1 MIGRLRGTL
10 VEKNSPEIL
19 IECGG
24 VGYEVSMPMTSIYAL
39 PELEQQ
45 ATIYTHFVVRED
57 AQLLYGFANKTERK
71 LFRLLVKVNGVGPKL
86 ALAVLSAMSAD
97 QFVSCVR
104 HDDVSGIVKIPGV
117 GKKTA
122 ERLLI
127 EMRDRLKD
135 WQNEP
140 INNITNPDG
149 SIPEQLTAEFSGQY
163 GIENTFVNDH
173 KGDAVNALL
182 SLGYKQ
188 VQADKAVKSVYTS
201 GMSSED
207 IIRDALKSML

>member
-1 MIGRLRGTL
+1 MIGRLRGEL
-10 VEKNSPEIL
+10 VEKLPPEIL
-19 IECGG
+19 IECAG
-24 VGYEVSMPMTSIYAL
+24 VGYEVTMPMTSIYAL
-39 PELEQQ
+39 PEINQQ

-57 AQLLYGFANKTERK
+57 AQLLYGFANKVERK
-71 LFRLLVKVNGVGPKL
+71 LFRLLIKVNGVGPKL
-86 ALAVLSAMSAD
+86 ALAILSSMSAD

-104 HDDVSGIVKIPGV
+104 HDDLSAIVKIPGV

-135 WQNEP
+135 WQVQKPVYDE
-140 INNITNPDG
+140 
-149 SIPEQLTAEFSGQY
+149 SMPEQLLAQFTDGNKLED
-163 GIENTFVNDH
+163 TFVNDE

-188 VQADKAVKSVYTS
+188 AQADKAVKSVYKQ
-201 GMSSED
+201 GMASQD

>member
-1 MIGRLRGTL
+1 MIGRLRGML

-19 IECGG
+19 IECAG
-24 VGYEVSMPMTSIYAL
+24 VGYEVTMPMTSIYAL

-57 AQLLYGFANKTERK
+57 AQLLYGFANKVERK
-71 LFRLLVKVNGVGPKL
+71 LFRLLIKVNGVGPKL
-86 ALAVLSAMSAD
+86 ALAILSNMSAD

-104 HDDVSGIVKIPGV
+104 HDDISAIVKIPGV

-135 WQNEP
+135 WQAQQIHLVND
-140 INNITNPDG
+140 DG
-149 SIPEQLTAEFSGQY
+149 VIPEQLSAELSQ
-163 GIENTFVNDH
+163 ETTFVNDN
-173 KGDAVNALL
+173 KGDAINALV

-188 VQADKAVKSVYTS
+188 VQADKAVKSVYNR
-201 GMSSED
+201 GMSSEN
-207 IIRDALKSML
+207 IIRDALKSMI

>member
-10 VEKNSPEIL
+10 VEKISPEIL
-19 IECGG
+19 IECAG
-24 VGYEVSMPMTSIYAL
+24 VGYEVTMPMTSIYAL

-57 AQLLYGFANKTERK
+57 AQLLYGFANKVERK
-71 LFRLLVKVNGVGPKL
+71 LFRLLIKVNGVGPKL
-86 ALAVLSAMSAD
+86 ALAVLSNMSAD

-104 HDDVSGIVKIPGV
+104 HDDITAIVKIPGV

-135 WQNEP
+135 WQAQPVQLVSN
-140 INNITNPDG
+140 DG
-149 SIPEQLTAEFSGQY
+149 VRPEQRSAELSQDS
-163 GIENTFVNDH
+163 TFISDN
-173 KGDAVNALL
+173 KGDAINALL

-188 VQADKAVKSVYTS
+188 VQADKAVKSVYNR

-207 IIRDALKSML
+207 IIRDALKSMV

>member
-10 VEKNSPEIL
+10 VEKLSPEIL
-19 IECGG
+19 IECSG
-24 VGYEVSMPMTSIYAL
+24 VGYEVTMPMTSIYAL
-39 PELEQQ
+39 PELNQQ

-57 AQLLYGFANKTERK
+57 AQLLYGFANKTERR
-71 LFRLLVKVNGVGPKL
+71 LFRLLIKVNGVGPKL
-86 ALAVLSAMSAD
+86 ALAILSNMSAD

-104 HDDVSGIVKIPGV
+104 HDDISAIVKIPGV

-135 WQNEP
+135 WQSEQ
-140 INNITNPDG
+140 IHLVSSDG
-149 SIPEQLTAEFSGQY
+149 VMPEQMSAELHQES
-163 GIENTFVNDH
+163 TFINDN
-173 KGDAVNALL
+173 KGDAINALV

-188 VQADKAVKSVYTS
+188 VQADKAVKAVYQRD
-201 GMSSED
+201 MSSED